1 MRLERA
7 WIVLLLAGLVAA
19 PAGAEIYKHVDA
31 DGRVLY
37 TNRPEAIPA
46 ARHEAWEASAGALQ
60 RFEPTPAPREE
71 TDRQQ
76 IALRGN
82 AETDGEGPSARVDAD
97 GTTHVRFQRSGN
109 LMLVHV
115 QLNDELTAP
124 FYVDSGCTGI
134 SLTREVAARLGL
146 DRRPIRR
153 LTETRTA
160 NGTILLAKVRLD
172 SVAVGSSRVAD
183 LAASI
188 NPHLSVGLLGASFLN
203 HFVYSVDPLSG
214 VMSLRPRSS

>member
-7 WIVLLLAGLVAA
+7 WLVLLLAGLVAA
-19 PAGAEIYKHVDA
+19 PAGAEIYKHVDPE
-31 DGRVLY
+31 GRILF
-37 TNRPEAIPA
+37 TNRPEALPDP
-46 ARHEAWEASAGALQ
+46 RPEKWDASSGALQ
-60 RFEPTPAPREE
+60 RFERAPAPRQE

-76 IALRGN
+76 LAVRGS
-82 AETDGEGPSARVDAD
+82 AQTDGEGPAAHVDAD
-97 GTTHVRFQRSGN
+97 GTTHVAFQRSGN

-115 QLNDELTAP
+115 QLNDDLTAP

-134 SLTREVAARLGL
+134 SITRDVASRLGL
-146 DRRPIRR
+146 DRRSIRR

-172 SVAVGSSRVAD
+172 SVALGSSRVTD

-214 VMSLRPRSS
+214 VISLRPRSS